1 MSFTGGYF
9 SAKQLL
15 QLNDYQNLSKLTDS
29 GFFDYLKTRGYGA
42 YSEIE
47 TLFIKEHLKL
57 KADVNKFANEMYANF
72 FYTDYDSVNTKQIY
86 KALKLKKDYLF
97 HPLGRIKEIAIYDA
111 LKHSDYTKLAEDD
124 KFIFEA
130 IQKADLSF
138 KEMSDLI
145 DNLFLER
152 KLMFAY
158 NDLLKEYFKVA
169 VTLNNILIIKRSQKL
184 EIPLVL
190 SSYGLFDKNDIK
202 EISSDDESFK
212 SYLNKLFV
220 GHLEALD
227 LTNLERLSKQLKIK
241 LYQIIKPLTYQDE
254 GVVVSYLYL
263 KILELKNIKTLYLT
277 KKLEEMIIL

>member
-1 MSFTGGYF
+1 
-9 SAKQLL
+9 
-15 QLNDYQNLSKLTDS
+15 
-29 GFFDYLKTRGYGA
+29 
-42 YSEIE
+42 
-47 TLFIKEHLKL
+47 
-57 KADVNKFANEMYANF
+57 
-72 FYTDYDSVNTKQIY
+72 
-86 KALKLKKDYLF
+86 
-97 HPLGRIKEIAIYDA
+97 
-111 LKHSDYTKLAEDD
+111 
-124 KFIFEA
+124 
-130 IQKADLSF
+130 
-138 KEMSDLI
+138 
-145 DNLFLER
+145 
-152 KLMFAY
+152 MFAY

-202 EISSDDESFK
+202 EISDDDESFK